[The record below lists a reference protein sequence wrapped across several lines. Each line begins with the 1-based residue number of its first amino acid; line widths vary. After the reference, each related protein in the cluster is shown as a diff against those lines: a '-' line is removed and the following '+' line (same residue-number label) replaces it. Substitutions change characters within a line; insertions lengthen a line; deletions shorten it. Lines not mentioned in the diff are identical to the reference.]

1 MITRRH
7 LFSPIVAGIGF
18 LLANLAGCNNADSA
32 QAGKAPTP
40 PRWLTLVTPHN
51 KNIQQAFGRAFT
63 DWYAKKTGNS
73 VFLRWE
79 YRTTPECLEYISQ
92 VAAGGDSSESRTSA
106 DVLFGGGLSDH
117 QILIERHLSRPAKL
131 DDAIARFPTEVAGL
145 LTRDP
150 QNRWLATG
158 LSSFGI
164 VFNARDAAARGV
176 QPPTTWD
183 DLADPRFSG
192 WLGLADIA
200 QSSSHRACM
209 VVVLQKYG
217 WNEGWGRI
225 TRMLANARG
234 LVERSN
240 AALEQTRNGIFL
252 ATVAVNFDGLDFQ
265 SESGG
270 TLKYVTPVG
279 ATAVTPDAISIL
291 KTTREP
297 ELAEM
302 FVRFVLSEAGQK
314 LWSTQ
319 PDKSEDRK
327 PLYHYALDPAVYQ
340 IPAEQRCVAEN
351 PLQIDFGVHYDLE
364 KGRQYE
370 AILVPLVQAACGENH
385 LLLQQAWQA
394 LIAAGL
400 PAGPLAELTRP
411 PLEEPAAIELGQK
424 YRNATAEEQRAMR
437 HQWSEEFAARYRKVL
452 AGLKQQS

>member
-1 MITRRH
+1 MITRRSF
-7 LFSPIVAGIGF
+7 LPIVAGLVA
-18 LLANLAGCNNADSA
+18 LLTALSGCSGADSA
-32 QAGKAPTP
+32 QAGKAPNP

-51 KNIQQAFGRAFT
+51 KTIQQAFGRAFT

-79 YRTTPECLEYISQ
+79 SHSTPECLEYISQ
-92 VAAGGDSSESRTSA
+92 VAAGGDTSESRASA
-106 DVLFGGGLSDH
+106 DVLFGGGIGDH
-117 QILIERHLSRPAKL
+117 QVLIERHLSRASKL
-131 DDAIARFPTEVAGL
+131 DDALTRFPAEVAGL
-145 LTRDP
+145 STRDP
-150 QNRWLATG
+150 QNRWVATG

-164 VFNARDAAARGV
+164 VFNARDAAARGIN
-176 QPPTTWD
+176 PPATWD

-192 WLGLADIA
+192 WLGLADVS

-217 WNEGWGRI
+217 WNEGWSRI
-225 TRMLANARG
+225 IRMLANSRG

-291 KTTREP
+291 KTTRDP

-314 LWSTQ
+314 LWSGQ
-319 PDKSEDRK
+319 PDKAEDRK

-340 IPAEQRCVAEN
+340 LPADQRCVAEN
-351 PLQIDFGVHYDLE
+351 PLQSDFGVRYDLE
-364 KGRQYE
+364 KARQYE
-370 AILVPLVQAACGENH
+370 TVLVPLVQAACGENH
-385 LLLQQAWQA
+385 VLLQQVWQA
-394 LIAAGL
+394 LIAAKL

-411 PLEEPAAIELGQK
+411 PIDEAAAMEMSQK
-424 YRNATAEEQRAMR
+424 YHNATADEQRAMR
-437 HQWSEEFAARYRKVL
+437 KLWAEEFAARYRKVL
-452 AGLKQQS
+452 AGLKPQS